1 MKARETVFSLVAGSP
16 CPRTIYFNS
25 LSQPLGEEFSGR
37 SIHPSIKCRISLVI
51 SIIEDRS
58 NQFFPITFF
67 AFKIY
72 MSSLK
77 VNYLCSAVLPEI
89 WIKMNIWSQNEQS
102 WHFWYQI
109 FSQPSDSTRATKLFT
124 FRVPPMGSHLFIS
137 WVNQSLDACNLRSVP
152 SSLPS
157 SLPSESSIPLLHGY

>member
-1 MKARETVFSLVAGSP
+1 MWTPNTMKARETVFSLVAGSP

-109 FSQPSDSTRATKLFT
+109 FSQPSDSTRL
-124 FRVPPMGSHLFIS
+124 
-137 WVNQSLDACNLRSVP
+137 
-152 SSLPS
+152 LPS
-157 SLPSESSIPLLHGY
+157 SLPSEFLLWDPTCSFPEWTKA